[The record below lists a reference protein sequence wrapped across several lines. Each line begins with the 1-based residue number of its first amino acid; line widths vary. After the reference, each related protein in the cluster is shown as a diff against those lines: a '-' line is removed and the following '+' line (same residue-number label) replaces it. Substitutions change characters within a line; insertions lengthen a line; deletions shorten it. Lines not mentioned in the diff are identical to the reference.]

1 MKRIKILN
9 YTIFSSLLFLLSCQS
24 NQKTDLIFSDIASN
38 ENNGDTPE
46 ELILPIGDNSQE
58 QKLEINLNLVD
69 RIFLRNK
76 FLDLFDLSPT
86 EFSLIGT
93 SAGFTHLS
101 TNTLYDKIMPS
112 IMWYGVFGSG
122 CDLYE
127 STNIWPSRTIYDP
140 SAERFNWHESCHYY
154 HRYSGAAQPSTMVLP
169 SVSTSPRW
177 AINSRICHQ
186 LTENRGDRLLVRK
199 MNFDLN
205 NLPDLNTDDLEKIME
220 VFMPSY
226 QPSDN
231 EIEALLKFSTLYS
244 SPATNSQKLIIWKN
258 VIEAVCQ
265 SPFWHAP

>member
-1 MKRIKILN
+1 MSIKILN
-9 YTIFSSLLFLLSCQS
+9 VTFISLFFLVSCQGS
-24 NQKTDLIFSDIASN
+24 QKTDLIFSDIASN

-58 QKLEINLNLVD
+58 QKLELNLNLVD

-76 FLDLFDLSPT
+76 FIDLFDLSQT
-86 EFSLIGT
+86 EFPLVGN
-93 SAGFTHLS
+93 SAGYTHLT
-101 TNTLYDKIMPS
+101 TNSLYDKIMPS
-112 IMWYGVFGSG
+112 IMWYGFFGSG

-127 STNIWPSRTIYDP
+127 STNIWPYRSIYDP
-140 SAERFNWHESCHYY
+140 SAERYNWHESCHYY
-154 HRYSGAAQPSTMVLP
+154 HRYSGASQPQTTVLA

-177 AINSRICHQ
+177 AINSRICHL
-186 LTENRGDRLLVRK
+186 LTDSRGDRLLVRK

-205 NLPDLNTDDLEKIME
+205 DLPDLNSDNVKKIME

-226 QPSDN
+226 QASDN
-231 EIEALLKFSTLYS
+231 EIGALLQFSNLYP
-244 SPATNSQKLIIWKN
+244 SPATNTQKLTIWKN